1 MIRNREQLLQ
11 LSADWTTR
19 AKNDIRSKMIE
30 FIEASGMNQ
39 AQLSDVLGMSMG
51 EIEQILNGN
60 GEITLTTFA
69 KLLIA
74 TDHVLEIKPLSM
86 SPMAQGMPRVNQPRQ
101 RRTAQRRDANGR
113 FVSSEEPQMPQMVD
127 GYPIPP
133 HGMNGGMMP
142 PPMDENGNILPPPP
156 HFGGMIPPMG
166 GMMPNRMGGM
176 PGVRR
181 PNVAPQR
188 PQMIREE
195 VAPQATQFD
204 ALDRR
209 ALVARIRENNWDSEI
224 DLVNSTR
231 NEMINFLVEKE
242 ATKVAR
248 PQNAD
253 LERIESMLAAELE
266 RNPQLAEV
274 IRKYI

>member
-11 LSADWTTR
+11 LSADWATR

-30 FIEASGMNQ
+30 FIETSGMNQ

-86 SPMAQGMPRVNQPRQ
+86 SPMAQGMPRVNKPRQ
-101 RRTAQRRDANGR
+101 RHTAQRRDANGR
-113 FVSSEEPQMPQMVD
+113 FMRNSDIEMSPMGGIPMVD
-127 GYPIPP
+127 GYPQPP
-133 HGMNGGMMP
+133 RDANGRIMP
-142 PPMDENGNILPPPP
+142 PPMDEDGNILPPPP
-156 HFGGMIPPMG
+156 HFG

-181 PNVAPQR
+181 VNVASQR

-195 VAPQATQFD
+195 VAPQVTQFD

-231 NEMINFLVEKE
+231 NEMINFLAEKE

-248 PQNAD
+248 PQSAD
-253 LERIESMLAAELE
+253 LEQIESMLAAELE

>member
-11 LSADWTTR
+11 LSADWATR

-101 RRTAQRRDANGR
+101 RRTSQRRDANGR
-113 FVSSEEPQMPQMVD
+113 FVRSEEPQMPQMVD
-127 GYPIPP
+127 GYPIPQ

-156 HFGGMIPPMG
+156 HFGGMMPPMG

-176 PGVRR
+176 PGIRR

-188 PQMIREE
+188 PQIIREE
-195 VAPQATQFD
+195 VAPQVTQFD

-231 NEMINFLVEKE
+231 NEMINFLEEKE

-253 LERIESMLAAELE
+253 LEQIESMLASELE
-266 RNPQLAEV
+266 RNPQLAEI

>member
-11 LSADWTTR
+11 LSADWATR

-101 RRTAQRRDANGR
+101 RRTAQRRDENGR
-113 FVSSEEPQMPQMVD
+113 FVRSEEPQMPQMVD

-133 HGMNGGMMP
+133 RGMNGGMMP
-142 PPMDENGNILPPPP
+142 PPMDEDGNILPPPP
-156 HFGGMIPPMG
+156 HFGGMMPPLG

-181 PNVAPQR
+181 PNVAPHR

>member
-11 LSADWTTR
+11 LSADWATR

-39 AQLSDVLGMSMG
+39 AQLSDVLGMGMG

-101 RRTAQRRDANGR
+101 RRTAQRRDENGR
-113 FVSSEEPQMPQMVD
+113 FVRSEEPQMPQMVD

-133 HGMNGGMMP
+133 RGMNGGMMP
-142 PPMDENGNILPPPP
+142 PPMDEDGNILPPPP
-156 HFGGMIPPMG
+156 HFGGMMPPMG

-242 ATKVAR
+242 ETKVAR

>member
-1 MIRNREQLLQ
+1 
-11 LSADWTTR
+11 
-19 AKNDIRSKMIE
+19 MIE

-113 FVSSEEPQMPQMVD
+113 FVRSEEPQMPQMVD

-133 HGMNGGMMP
+133 RGMNGGMMP
-142 PPMDENGNILPPPP
+142 PPMDEDGNILPPFWYDPP
-156 HFGGMIPPMG
+156 ILG

-181 PNVAPQR
+181 PNVAQR

-209 ALVARIRENNWDSEI
+209 ALVAN
-224 DLVNSTR
+224 
-231 NEMINFLVEKE
+231 
-242 ATKVAR
+242 
-248 PQNAD
+248 
-253 LERIESMLAAELE
+253 
-266 RNPQLAEV
+266 
-274 IRKYI
+274 